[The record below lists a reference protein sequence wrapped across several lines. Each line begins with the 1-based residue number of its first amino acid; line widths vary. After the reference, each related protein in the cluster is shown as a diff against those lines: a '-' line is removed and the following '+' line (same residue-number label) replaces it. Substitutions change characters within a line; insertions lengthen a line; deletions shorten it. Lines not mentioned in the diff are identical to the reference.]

1 MACFGTKLLDGI
13 SKLFGRKKAK
23 SLEGISDYADFYWE
37 FMKTGDVNATS
48 YDDLPG
54 FSDYHKMLKLFIQSQ
69 NIYDELDSE
78 KVEKVEEM
86 EKEEKVMKWLES
98 QEASYSDVKH
108 KFSDVKNWLDA
119 HSCEHCEDDLHYACV
134 DVTGRS
140 EASAPVNT
148 SFESSGSSWEVTKK
162 PRVRSTPSDW
172 L

>member
-1 MACFGTKLLDGI
+1 MACFGSKLLDGI
-13 SKLFGRKKAK
+13 SKLFGKKKAK

-37 FMKTGDVNATS
+37 FMKTGDVNATG

-54 FSDYHKMLKLFIQSQ
+54 FSDYHKMLKLFIKSQ
-69 NIYDELDSE
+69 NIYDEVYTE
-78 KVEKVEEM
+78 KVEVEV
-86 EKEEKVMKWLES
+86 EKDEKVIKWLKA
-98 QEASYSDVKH
+98 QEAAYNDVKH

-134 DVTGRS
+134 DVTRRS
-140 EASAPVNT
+140 EGNAPVNT

-162 PRVRSTPSDW
+162 PKVLTIPSDW